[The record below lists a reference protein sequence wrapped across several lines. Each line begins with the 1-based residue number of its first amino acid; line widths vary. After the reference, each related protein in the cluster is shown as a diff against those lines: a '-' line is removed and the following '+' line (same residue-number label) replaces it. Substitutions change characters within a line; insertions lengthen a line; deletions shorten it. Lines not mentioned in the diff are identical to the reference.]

1 MQIEKGGDN
10 MAEQWKKIHGY
21 PNYKVSSNGRVS
33 AESTSGTKQVKPY
46 EKDNGYLYV
55 DLYKNGQ
62 RTGNELAKEFMYW
75 LLKLFFK
82 SLAEMSL
89 SITKT
94 ETGITID
101 YRT

>member
-1 MQIEKGGDN
+1 MRKTTVIY
-10 MAEQWKKIHGY
+10 MSI
-21 PNYKVSSNGRVS
+21 
-33 AESTSGTKQVKPY
+33 STK
-46 EKDNGYLYV
+46 
-55 DLYKNGQ
+55 
-62 RTGNELAKEFMYW
+62 TGNELAKEFMYW

-101 YRT
+101 YLT